1 MVFSKAQKQAYIYML
16 SHDLELSTR
25 DIAHRCNI
33 SNATVSR
40 ILAKLCRK
48 AEYNKTHLGRPCKI
62 TFRMERNLVRA
73 LKQLRSTG
81 GPVSSKKIA
90 LEAGI
95 PNTISNRTVRRALKR
110 NNYQFLH
117 TRKKGVM
124 SMQDHSKRLRFARRM
139 NTLHDDNF
147 FLEKIAFYFDGV
159 SFVHKTRPMDQALAP
174 HGRIWR
180 KRCEGLDYG
189 CTSKG
194 SSCLSGG
201 RQVRVFVAISYGK
214 GVILAKA
221 YEHLNGTMFA
231 DFVTNN
237 FAQAFIRSGKNSNI
251 FLQDGDPSQNSS
263 MATAVF
269 NELGIVCFKI
279 PPRSPD
285 LNPIENVFH
294 LVKKK
299 LNKDAIEQKIISEN
313 YEEFTARVLN
323 TLNNFDQQIID
334 NIIKSMP
341 KRIKS
346 IKERKG
352 QRLKY

>member
-1 MVFSKAQKQAYIYML
+1 
-16 SHDLELSTR
+16 
-25 DIAHRCNI
+25 
-33 SNATVSR
+33 
-40 ILAKLCRK
+40 
-48 AEYNKTHLGRPCKI
+48 
-62 TFRMERNLVRA
+62 
-73 LKQLRSTG
+73 
-81 GPVSSKKIA
+81 
-90 LEAGI
+90 
-95 PNTISNRTVRRALKR
+95 
-110 NNYQFLH
+110 
-117 TRKKGVM
+117 
-124 SMQDHSKRLRFARRM
+124 
-139 NTLHDDNF
+139 
-147 FLEKIAFYFDGV
+147 
-159 SFVHKTRPMDQALAP
+159 
-174 HGRIWR
+174 
-180 KRCEGLDYG
+180 
-189 CTSKG
+189 
-194 SSCLSGG
+194 
-201 RQVRVFVAISYGK
+201 
-214 GVILAKA
+214 
-221 YEHLNGTMFA
+221 
-231 DFVTNN
+231 
-237 FAQAFIRSGKNSNI
+237 
-251 FLQDGDPSQNSS
+251 